1 MLRVYHGGLLLS
13 PALMNLG
20 KESKSAILVAR
31 AADRDSRVQVILHL
45 DGRILRLGNVSS
57 EGHEQITGDTLL
69 NRDASTWVLLI
80 ASQFGIDGKLRDARY
95 LFQPVSYLAGHLG
108 RDQRFSAQAALAR
121 IRIR

>member
-20 KESKSAILVAR
+20 EESESSIFVTR

-80 ASQFGIDGKLRDARY
+80 ASQFGIDRKLRDARY

-108 RDQRFSAQAALAR
+108 RDHRFSA
-121 IRIR
+121 